1 MTQEKAVHTKQEQ
14 AEALEP
20 DEPQAQVGGAP
31 AAAVSAVHSPSGEES
46 PAAVPEGK
54 DEGTKP
60 KGKKAKKMARPGGKK
75 KMAKKNGGAKK
86 KGKGKKKAKGKKKG
100 KKK

>member
-31 AAAVSAVHSPSGEES
+31 AAPVSAVHSPSGEES

-60 KGKKAKKMARPGGKK
+60 KGKKAKK
-75 KMAKKNGGAKK
+75 NGGAKK